1 MKAQGG
7 NSPAELQAQKDLQER
22 LAAEARAIAAPDSWP
37 WPMSKDAKEW
47 VERVLKA
54 SHCDHEF
61 MPYYEGIEKC
71 RRCHEVRREQF
82 NHEAHERFLKSLG

>member
-1 MKAQGG
+1 MT
-7 NSPAELQAQKDLQER
+7 PAEAC
-22 LAAEARAIAAPDSWP
+22 AIAAPDSWP
-37 WPMSKDAKEW
+37 WPMSRDAKEW

-82 NHEAHERFLKSLG
+82 NRAEHDAFMKQFR